1 MGGGSWKR
9 ARAGVTFDGD
19 RLTPLADWTDGLLR
33 PVDIAVAADGQ
44 LLVADQGDNQVKL
57 VSNNGHLL
65 RRWTGPTDGHPGPF
79 RQPAGL
85 VWLPNGDAL
94 VADAGN
100 GRIVRIAGPLGPAT
114 TYFPLI
120 TVSSHP

>member
-1 MGGGSWKR
+1 ML
-9 ARAGVTFDGD
+9 TFDGD

-33 PVDIAVAADGQ
+33 PVDISVAADGR
-44 LLVADQGDNQVKL
+44 LLIADQGDDQVKL
-57 VSNNGHLL
+57 VSSDGHLL

-85 VWLPNGDAL
+85 IWLPNGDAL

-114 TYFPLI
+114 AYFPLI
-120 TVSSHP
+120 TVSSDP